1 MAQSLTK
8 DAPAP
13 AEPSLGE
20 LVATAT
26 KAASELMRA
35 EIELAKAELTAEAKK
50 AAIGGGMFGGAAF
63 FGLFAFLLLS
73 FAAAY
78 GVAASPLP
86 TWAGFLVVGG
96 VYLLFAAIMALVG
109 LKAVKKMGPP
119 EATVRTAKE
128 TVSELKGLKE
138 RRRLKEAEKAARA
151 EAAVA
156 AAAAAAK

>member
-8 DAPAP
+8 DAAAP

-26 KAASELMRA
+26 KAASDLMRA
-35 EIELAKAELTAEAKK
+35 EIELAKAELKTEAKK

-78 GVAASPLP
+78 AVAEALP
-86 TWAGFLVVGG
+86 TWAGFLIVGG
-96 VYLLFAAIMALVG
+96 SYLLLAAIMGIVG
-109 LKAVKKMGPP
+109 LRAVKKMGPP

-138 RRRLKEAEKAARA
+138 RRRVREAEKAARA

-156 AAAAAAK
+156 AAAAAK